1 MGGPGSGPW
10 SHGPTKP
17 VVEQCRRLDVRAW
30 ARCGLLQPGT
40 HFTVT
45 WRTRDTS
52 PAAIDVRVDVGGVWL
67 VARHAPPVALPIVLT
82 WAPCAYGGR
91 RPWFRCPDLG
101 PERPCGRRVTLLYAA
116 RGRFGCRP
124 CAGLAYASQRR
135 DRAARRL
142 DRAER
147 IRRRL
152 GGPVSVLEDFPP
164 RPPGMHRRTYA
175 RLRAEAQA
183 ATHEG
188 LALTAA
194 KFAPKGAF

>member
-1 MGGPGSGPW
+1 MGGLGSGSWPR
-10 SHGPTKP
+10 GPTTP

-30 ARCGLLQPGT
+30 ARGGLLQPGT
-40 HFTVT
+40 RFTVT
-45 WRTRDTS
+45 WRTPEPW

-67 VARHAPPVALPIVLT
+67 VSPHAPPVALPVALT
-82 WAPCAYGGR
+82 WTPCHYGGQ
-91 RPWFRCPDLG
+91 RPWWHCPGLG
-101 PERPCGRRVTLLYAA
+101 PGRPCGRRVALLYAA

-175 RLRAEAQA
+175 RLRGAAQA

-194 KFAPKGAF
+194 KFAPEGAF